1 MGYPE
6 LDKLLPKSQLSSEFI
21 AILNEDSPVDT
32 HALFTLAH
40 ILSNLLEQS
49 NSCTLIS
56 YRFRKFELESIFT
69 KSGLNR
75 VLLSKLQI
83 FDNLECAVETQNKQE
98 NGSSSVSFDVLI
110 LDGLSQV
117 LETSESGITE
127 FVNIVLKA
135 QAMSNS
141 VILRTELDRE
151 LEEERKIFDWVQKKA
166 EFLMVTKAIS
176 FIAKEIHGKLVIR
189 DEKENIYERFYFV
202 KDRSLVLKTVGLN

>member
-6 LDKLLPKSQLSSEFI
+6 LDKLLPKSQLNSEFI

-49 NSCTLIS
+49 KSCTLVS

-83 FDNLECAVETQNKQE
+83 FDSLECAVETQNKQE
-98 NGSSSVSFDVLI
+98 NNGSSVFDVLI
-110 LDGLSQV
+110 LDGLGQV
-117 LETSESGITE
+117 LETSDCGIKD

-141 VILRTELDRE
+141 VILRTELDRG

-176 FIAKEIHGKLVIR
+176 FIAKEIHGKIVIR
-189 DEKENIYERFYFV
+189 DQKENVYERFYFV